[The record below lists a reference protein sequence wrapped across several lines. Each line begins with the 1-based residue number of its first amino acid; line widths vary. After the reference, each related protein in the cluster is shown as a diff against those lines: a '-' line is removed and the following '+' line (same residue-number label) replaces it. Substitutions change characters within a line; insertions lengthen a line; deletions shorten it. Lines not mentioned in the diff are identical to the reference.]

1 MSTESPRRTAVL
13 VSIIAL
19 AIVLTWTAAWAER
32 PEPEVYGTFDGDA
45 MYTLLPPD
53 GIPAILDPEYLT
65 GQEAVAQMSP
75 AEHVLG
81 LATENDA
88 VCWSTWQLDHHEIVN
103 DVFAGTAI
111 AATW

>member
-1 MSTESPRRTAVL
+1 MPTATARRAAVIL
-13 VSIIAL
+13 G
-19 AIVLTWTAAWAER
+19 VLMQVGSAAWADR
-32 PEPEVYGTFDGDA
+32 PQPEVYGTFDGDE

-53 GIPAILDPEYLT
+53 GIPAILDPEYVT
-65 GQEAVAQMSP
+65 GKEAAAQMSA

-81 LATENDA
+81 LAAGNDA

-103 DVFAGTAI
+103 DVFEGTAI